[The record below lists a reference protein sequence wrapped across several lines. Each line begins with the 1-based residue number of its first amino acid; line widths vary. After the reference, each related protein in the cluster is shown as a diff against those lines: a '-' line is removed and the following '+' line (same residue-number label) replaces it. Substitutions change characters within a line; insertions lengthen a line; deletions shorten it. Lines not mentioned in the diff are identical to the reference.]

1 MNIAGRYCLIILL
14 AAMGCSMGRD
24 ALAQATRVALR
35 DPTQPP
41 AINFPTVGGA
51 RVPDDNFKP
60 VHLVSVGNARYVV
73 WNSKRYAV
81 GATLDGARIERIS
94 ENEVWLRNA
103 SGLRKV
109 PLFTGIEKRPPN
121 SAASGAT
128 SPRANLD
135 VKNGP
140 TK

>member
-1 MNIAGRYCLIILL
+1 MKFAGRYCLLILFTATGSL
-14 AAMGCSMGRD
+14 MGSD
-24 ALAQATRVALR
+24 ALSQATRVALR

-51 RVPDDNFKP
+51 RLPEDNFQP

-81 GATLDGARIERIS
+81 GATIDGARIERITES
-94 ENEVWLRNA
+94 EVWLRNA

-109 PLFTGIEKRPPN
+109 PIFTGIEKRPPN
-121 SAASGAT
+121 SAASSIT

>member
-1 MNIAGRYCLIILL
+1 MNIASRQCLFVLI

-24 ALAQATRVALR
+24 AFSQDTRVALR

-41 AINFPTVGGA
+41 AIHFPSVGTA
-51 RVPDDNFKP
+51 RLPGDNFKP

-81 GATLDGARIERIS
+81 GATLEGARIERITES
-94 ENEVWLRNA
+94 EVWLRNV

-109 PLFTGIEKRPPN
+109 PLFTGIEKRSLS
-121 SAASGAT
+121 SASSSIT